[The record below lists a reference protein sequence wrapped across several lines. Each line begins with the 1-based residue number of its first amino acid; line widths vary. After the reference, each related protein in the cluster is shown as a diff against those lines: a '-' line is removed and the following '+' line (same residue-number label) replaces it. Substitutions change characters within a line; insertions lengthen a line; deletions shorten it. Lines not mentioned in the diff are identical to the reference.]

1 MALSSFISLEGLYRY
16 NRELFSGMNVPTGVD
31 KSVVIETICS
41 RTREMELLYP
51 DFGYLQ
57 NRITIWSKKNQT
69 TWKKM
74 YDTTVLSYNPIENYD
89 RQEEWSDN
97 RTENLSSTE
106 KNTKSNKAS
115 NTLTNNLTE
124 SRNDTNTH
132 QNVAFNSGLAIDEKS
147 GTNGTT
153 RNTGTQKN
161 AGNSTDTENRNKTD
175 KNTDNT
181 VHKGRIHG
189 NIGVTT
195 SQQMIEEERKI
206 VTFTIADFIADQ
218 FMTEFCI
225 MVY

>member
-1 MALSSFISLEGLYRY
+1 MSSIISLEGLYRY
-16 NRELFSGMNVPTGVD
+16 NRELFRGLNVPEGVD
-31 KSVVIETICS
+31 KNVVIETICS

-51 DFGYLQ
+51 DFRYLQ
-57 NRITIWSKKNQT
+57 NRITIWSKKNQI
-69 TWKKM
+69 TWKKL

-89 RQEEWSDN
+89 RMEEWSDN

-106 KNTKSNKAS
+106 KNTKSNTNS
-115 NTLTNNLTE
+115 NTLTNALTE

-132 QNVAFNSGLAIDEKS
+132 QNVAFNSGLAVDEKT

-161 AGNSTDTENRNKTD
+161 SAKSNDTENRNKTD

-189 NIGVTT
+189 NVGVTT
-195 SQQMIEEERKI
+195 SQQMIEEDRRI
-206 VTFTIADFIADQ
+206 VSFTVADYISEQ

>member
-1 MALSSFISLEGLYRY
+1 MSSIISLEGLYRY
-16 NRELFSGMNVPTGVD
+16 NRELLSGLNVPAGVD
-31 KSVVIETICS
+31 KNVVIETICS

-51 DFGYLQ
+51 DFRYLQ
-57 NRITIWSKKNQT
+57 NRITIWSKKNQI
-69 TWKKM
+69 TWKRL

-89 RQEEWSDN
+89 RMEEWSDN
-97 RTENLSSTE
+97 RTENFSSTE

-132 QNVAFNSGLAIDEKS
+132 QNVAFNSGLSIDEKS
-147 GTNGTT
+147 GINGTT

-181 VHKGRIHG
+181 KHSGRIHG

-195 SQQMIEEERKI
+195 NQQMIEEERKI